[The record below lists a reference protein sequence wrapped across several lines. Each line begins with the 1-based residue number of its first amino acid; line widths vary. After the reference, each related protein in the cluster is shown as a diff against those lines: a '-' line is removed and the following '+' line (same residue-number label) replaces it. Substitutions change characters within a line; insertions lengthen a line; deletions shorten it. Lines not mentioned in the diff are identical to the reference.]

1 MFQWAVDGRSA
12 SSRRGFSRLM
22 HRRERWLLYLLLSR
36 YTPLQPKN
44 DGDRVWSFRSS
55 RSSTWPRYE
64 LYVEHCEPRYLSLRC
79 CEITSPFS
87 SLSPQHPKAQKQTS
101 ITRCPK
107 KPAPVPAGAR
117 GGLQDPH
124 GQEDAS
130 SWHQDQTQTSPDAG
144 QGPAPGGH
152 RGRGNGPRTPAARR
166 PRGEKEWVFPSFQ
179 GDLEGLADICVLA
192 WKHMWWQQSVCVC
205 VCVCVC
211 VWGGGLYSRAHWN
224 MNKITTWS
232 RRIS

>member
-1 MFQWAVDGRSA
+1 M
-12 SSRRGFSRLM
+12 SSRWTLCQQQKGGFPRLM

-44 DGDRVWSFRSS
+44 DGDRVWGFRSS
-55 RSSTWPRYE
+55 RSSPPHDLDMSFMWSTANLVTFPCAAVKSHP
-64 LYVEHCEPRYLSLRC
+64 L
-79 CEITSPFS
+79 FS
-87 SLSPQHPKAQKQTS
+87 FSPQHPEAQKQTS

-107 KPAPVPAGAR
+107 KPAPVPAGSR
-117 GGLQDPH
+117 GSLQDPR

-166 PRGEKEWVFPSFQ
+166 PRGEKE
-179 GDLEGLADICVLA
+179 
-192 WKHMWWQQSVCVC
+192 
-205 VCVCVC
+205 
-211 VWGGGLYSRAHWN
+211 
-224 MNKITTWS
+224 
-232 RRIS
+232 